1 MRPSSFQTAYS
12 ASQGPCTHRDPF
24 LSRCSRRTLRSRAP
38 WGANGSPRS
47 CRTSLT
53 RGSLQQRQASDPL
66 KGRPQPP
73 TPEHAQPQFPG
84 ERPSIRGLI
93 PPASLCQ
100 VPQPYLNPDAA
111 PHPSSHRPPG
121 APDSPQGLGDQP
133 GLHSPSDQDRPVS
146 QRLGITDVRRKR
158 GTSQARSLG
167 DTRGR
172 VGAGMW
178 AQGDAG
184 EPGGAGPLHRHLGRG
199 HTHSSAR
206 EASLS
211 RKAPQTSGTIL
222 PRGPRGSGIAL
233 KGNQGDEHCQP
244 PQLSRAT
251 SAPSNPQRAVPLGT
265 EPRSPKCPLPG
276 PLLTFVP
283 SFPAVPVSPCS
294 PGGPG
299 GPG

>member
-1 MRPSSFQTAYS
+1 MRPSSSQAPHS
-12 ASQGPCTHRDPF
+12 ASQGPRTHWDPF
-24 LSRCSRRTLRSRAP
+24 LSRCSRWTLRSRAP

-93 PPASLCQ
+93 PPASLCR
-100 VPQPYLNPDAA
+100 VPQPYPNPDAA

-133 GLHSPSDQDRPVS
+133 GLHSPSDQARPVS
-146 QRLGITDVRRKR
+146 QRLGITDVRWKR

-172 VGAGMW
+172 VGAGTW

-184 EPGGAGPLHRHLGRG
+184 EPGGAGPLHGHLGRG

-233 KGNQGDEHCQP
+233 KGNEGDEPLPASPAGQSDLCPLKP
-244 PQLSRAT
+244 PTGCPFRHPNPVLP
-251 SAPSNPQRAVPLGT
+251 SAPSRAL
-265 EPRSPKCPLPG
+265 C
-276 PLLTFVP
+276 
-283 SFPAVPVSPCS
+283 
-294 PGGPG
+294 
-299 GPG
+299 